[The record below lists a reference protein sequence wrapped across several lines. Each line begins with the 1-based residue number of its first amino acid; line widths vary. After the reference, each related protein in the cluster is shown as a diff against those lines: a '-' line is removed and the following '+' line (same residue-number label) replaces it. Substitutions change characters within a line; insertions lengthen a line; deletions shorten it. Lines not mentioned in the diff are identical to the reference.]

1 VKRRL
6 RQRGATL
13 VVSLILL
20 IVLTMIVTATLVA
33 SNTNLRV
40 VGNMQAQRQ
49 LEAVAQKAIEDRI
62 TNLSFFKD
70 AINNTG
76 VWPAGTTSITF
87 VDHGYTVTVFRPQ
100 CTYTVP
106 EEGTSA
112 LNPLVPEST
121 AWAVRATATDDVV
134 AAGTR
139 GKVEITQG
147 VRMRMLANNC
157 PP

>member
-1 VKRRL
+1 MSRPA

-20 IVLTMIVTATLVA
+20 IVLTMLVMATLVA

-62 TNLSFFKD
+62 TSLTFFKD
-70 AINNTG
+70 AVADTG
-76 VWPAGTTSITF
+76 VWAAGKQYIQLA
-87 VDHGYTVTVFRPQ
+87 DHGYDIKVYRPR

-121 AWAVRATATDDVV
+121 AWEVRATASDSVTGGSVDV
-134 AAGTR
+134 A
-139 GKVEITQG
+139 QG

>member
-1 VKRRL
+1 MSRFK

-20 IVLTMIVTATLVA
+20 IVLTMFAMATLVA

-62 TNLSFFKD
+62 TTLTFFKD
-70 AINNTG
+70 AVADSG
-76 VWPAGTTSITF
+76 VWAGGKPSIQFT
-87 VDHGYTVTVFRPQ
+87 DHAYVVTVFRPR

-121 AWAVRATATDDVV
+121 AWEVRATASDPVTGGSVDV
-134 AAGTR
+134 A
-139 GKVEITQG
+139 QG
-147 VRMRMLANNC
+147 VRMRMLADNC

>member
-1 VKRRL
+1 VSPHN

-20 IVLTMIVTATLVA
+20 IVLTMLVMATLTA

-62 TNLSFFKD
+62 TTLSFFKD
-70 AINNTG
+70 AVDNTG
-76 VWPAGTTSITF
+76 VWPAGKDSIQF
-87 VDHGYTVTVFRPQ
+87 DDHGYVVTLFRPR
-100 CTYTVP
+100 CTYTIP

-121 AWAVRATATDDVV
+121 AWEVHATASDPI
-134 AAGTR
+134 TR
-139 GKVEITQG
+139 GSVDVAQG
-147 VRMRMLANNC
+147 VRMRMLADNC

>member
-1 VKRRL
+1 MTRPTC
-6 RQRGATL
+6 QRGATL
-13 VVSLILL
+13 VVSLVLL
-20 IVLTMIVTATLVA
+20 IVLTSIVMATLVA

-49 LEAVAQKAIEDRI
+49 LEATAQKAIEDRI
-62 TNLSFFKD
+62 TSLTFFKD
-70 AINNTG
+70 AIANTG
-76 VWPAGTTSITF
+76 LWPSGTDSVEF
-87 VDHGYTVTVFRPQ
+87 VSNSYVVKVYRPV

-121 AWAVRATATDDVV
+121 AWSVRVTASDPLTGGSVDV
-134 AAGTR
+134 
-139 GKVEITQG
+139 TQG